1 MLGLTQIT
9 HSIFNPIRSLP
20 IQTRYSDSVKES
32 YFSLAGERK
41 EDFVG
46 RWGGEWS
53 SVCSLAGRHFSFAQF
68 LILSLFFPIS
78 RCGARLLL
86 VTSLL
91 DIFFDVAIHI
101 RGCHWHWISGFF
113 FSGAQSRRV
122 CATAAKLT
130 HLKLGQLFVLPRRE
144 AFWHM
149 QYFTC
154 LYLHT
159 IQSEVP

>member
-9 HSIFNPIRSLP
+9 YSIFNPIRSLP
-20 IQTRYSDSVKES
+20 IQTRYFDSVKES

-41 EDFVG
+41 EDCVG
-46 RWGGEWS
+46 RCGGSGS

-78 RCGARLLL
+78 RWGARLLL

-91 DIFFDVAIHI
+91 DILWCCHTYKRMPLTLNI
-101 RGCHWHWISGFF
+101 RIF

-122 CATAAKLT
+122 CTTAAKLT